1 MLTVFTNY
9 GFEYLMKHRCFQNQ
23 LPANAKDRAAV
34 RSNAEKYNANKKRF
48 DKIIHDSNQKSALAF
63 KQLTQSKNKNCPTFK
78 FDYNKEEEAEGAES
92 SSAVAASAASAASA
106 ATLFSFGSAFCSE
119 AASFAKASTK
129 PPRQQ
134 STCCFF
140 CC

>member
-78 FDYNKEEEAEGAES
+78 FDYNKEEEAEGDKIKLN
-92 SSAVAASAASAASA
+92 AVFLSQGQISFVMFVG
-106 ATLFSFGSAFCSE
+106 TLSIVGFHICARYKAF
-119 AASFAKASTK
+119 
-129 PPRQQ
+129 
-134 STCCFF
+134 
-140 CC
+140 